1 MLLWKQCNS
10 SETTLPLFHLFFTI
24 SFCVYVSFES
34 ENHNGNR
41 NHKKMYRETENCEKW
56 LISCMCR
63 LYRLTVNQTVFVQW
77 NIFSNKF
84 MSVTNS
90 STSLMLCSTYAHT
103 HVQLIK
109 YQVSVSFPLY
119 ASFLFVTLVHVVVNL
134 SVSQRAYARAWLHDE
149 SLLVELCA
157 GTALHACGGNIRHQE
172 RWVCFGI
179 FESTKIINLCG
190 KKCFSQV
197 SLQSCEKLS
206 APYDLGA
213 CRST

>member
-109 YQVSVSFPLY
+109 YQESVSH
-119 ASFLFVTLVHVVVNL
+119 FLFTCLISLCHTRSCCSQ
-134 SVSQRAYARAWLHDE
+134 SVCQSESICASLTAWWKPTGGAVCWDC
-149 SLLVELCA
+149 S
-157 GTALHACGGNIRHQE
+157 ACLR
-172 RWVCFGI
+172 R
-179 FESTKIINLCG
+179 
-190 KKCFSQV
+190 
-197 SLQSCEKLS
+197 
-206 APYDLGA
+206 
-213 CRST
+213 